1 MRSPWCKPAVAAGS
15 RGDGMSLPGEIR
27 NEQCANPGV
36 YPVSSVRIPQTE
48 HPVSTARRGDPELR
62 RMLRAYWNLARHPGP
77 GEGVCARPSPAQGAV
92 PRIQGLAAKEINVG
106 PAATHASRRS
116 PGEGFPLSA
125 SILCIATTI
134 SRRDHAAGRS
144 KDVGRSGMD
153 FNGRPKDRACERTVW
168 ERLPD
173 PVHRSRLQKEPVRIP
188 ARVVADG
195 RYDGPRML

>member
-1 MRSPWCKPAVAAGS
+1 MVQAGLAARS

-134 SRRDHAAGRS
+134 SRRDHAAAGGR
-144 KDVGRSGMD
+144 
-153 FNGRPKDRACERTVW
+153 RPLERRRQ
-168 ERLPD
+168 ERHGLQWTPQGQSLGAHRMGAATRPSPSIEAAEGASED
-173 PVHRSRLQKEPVRIP
+173 PGPSRR
-188 ARVVADG
+188 
-195 RYDGPRML
+195 